1 MNFLNFFCLLMEG
14 SGSGPVQIIKR
25 IRILEAHKPTA
36 FLFLY
41 GYDVLFLFIIREQR
55 HPWMVEGLAQY
66 SLAYSALVHLLQEML
81 STATS

>member
-1 MNFLNFFCLLMEG
+1 MLVNRRIRIR
-14 SGSGPVQIIKR
+14 PVQIMKL
-25 IRILEAHKPTA
+25 IRILEAQTFSGPTV
-36 FLFLY
+36 FIY
-41 GYDVLFLFIIREQR
+41 TVMMNCSSCIIREQR